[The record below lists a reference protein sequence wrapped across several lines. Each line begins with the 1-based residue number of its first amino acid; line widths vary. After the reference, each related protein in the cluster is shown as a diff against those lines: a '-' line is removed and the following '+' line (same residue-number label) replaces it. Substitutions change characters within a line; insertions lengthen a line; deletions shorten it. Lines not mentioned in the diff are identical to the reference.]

1 MRNPRKPV
9 LWLLFLLCGL
19 ASPGCVDPVREG
31 VSGGVQ
37 QGIATLIATIFE
49 DALDNANNGD

>member
-9 LWLLFLLCGL
+9 LWLLFLLCSL

-31 VSGGVQ
+31 VTGGVQ
-37 QGIATLIATIFE
+37 QGIAALIANLFE
-49 DALDNANNGD
+49 GALDNANDGD